1 MVDRH
6 LLIIGG
12 GLAGLS
18 AGCYALRSGF
28 KTTLI
33 EHNTELGGVCASWE
47 RGLYT
52 IDGCI
57 HWLTGGPFQQVYEE
71 LDILP
76 AVLLHTLQTWATY
89 RDAHDGLEVAFTRD
103 LDALIKQLTAIS
115 PADAAE
121 LARMRVG
128 VREMLAL
135 HPPLDAPELGHLG
148 EQLREIWHARG
159 ALGSLVHFRGS
170 VGDWTQNRLQSE
182 RLRRIFTRMV
192 PETAPAAFLLMVLGY
207 LEQGYLSRPVG
218 GTAAF
223 RDALIQTYRALGGE
237 VRLDAT
243 VEEILVTDGRATG
256 VRLVD
261 GTPLAADAV
270 LSTSSAPETV
280 LRMLGGVYDPG
291 PTRERLA
298 NWQLFEPIVL
308 ASFGVAAPYADAPS
322 LMTLD
327 GDPPFDVGGRL
338 VDCYTVRVCNDDACC
353 APQGH
358 TVIQAI
364 LPTDYAWWTAQ
375 GAHYAEAKT
384 AVAEVALT
392 ALERHFPNLRALVR
406 ETDVATPLTYWN
418 LSRSW
423 QGSFEGWM
431 PRAGGMFGHVKKTL
445 AGLEGFYMAGQWV
458 EPGGGVPMALTSG
471 RQAIQLLCHDAHQ
484 PFVATSKALRPNE
497 AVSASYAGH

>member
-28 KTTLI
+28 KTTI
-33 EHNTELGGVCASWE
+33 VEHNVALGGVCTSWQ
-47 RGLYT
+47 RGQYT
-52 IDGCI
+52 VDGCI
-57 HWLTGGPFQQVYEE
+57 HWLTGGPFEQVYEE
-71 LDILP
+71 LAILP
-76 AVLLHTLQTWATY
+76 AVPLHTLETWATY
-89 RDAHDGLEVAFTRD
+89 RDARAGLEVAFTRD
-103 LDALIKQLTAIS
+103 LDALVKQLTAMS
-115 PADAAE
+115 PADAPE
-121 LARMRVG
+121 LARLRVG

-135 HPPLDAPELGHLG
+135 HPPMDAPELGHLG
-148 EQLREIWHARG
+148 EQLREFWHARG
-159 ALGSLVHFRGS
+159 ALGALVHFRGS
-170 VGDWTQNRLQSE
+170 VGDWTKHHLQSPQ
-182 RLRRIFTRMV
+182 LRRIFTRML
-192 PETAPAAFLLMVLGY
+192 PEAAPMAFLLMVLGY

-223 RDALIQTYRALGGE
+223 RDALIRTYGALGGE

-243 VEEILVTDGRATG
+243 VGEILVTDGRATG

-261 GTPLAADAV
+261 GTTLAADAV

-280 LRMLGGVYDPG
+280 LRMLGGAYDAG

-308 ASFGVAAPYADAPS
+308 ASFGVAAPYADVPS

-327 GDPPFDVGGRL
+327 GDVPFDVGGRL
-338 VDCYTVRVCNDDACC
+338 VDCYTVRVCNDDACF

-358 TVIQAI
+358 TVIQA
-364 LPTDYAWWTAQ
+364 LMPTDYAWWTAQ
-375 GAHYAEAKT
+375 EQHDSEARM
-384 AVAEVALT
+384 AIAEVALT
-392 ALERHFPNLRALVR
+392 ALEPHFPNLRSLVR
-406 ETDVATPLTYWN
+406 ETDIATPLTYWN
-418 LSRSW
+418 RTRSW
-423 QGSFEGWM
+423 HGAFEGWM

-471 RQAIQLLCHDAHQ
+471 RQAIQLLCRDAHQ
-484 PFVATSKALRPNE
+484 PFVATSKAPRQNE
-497 AVSASYAGH
+497 AVSAAYAGH